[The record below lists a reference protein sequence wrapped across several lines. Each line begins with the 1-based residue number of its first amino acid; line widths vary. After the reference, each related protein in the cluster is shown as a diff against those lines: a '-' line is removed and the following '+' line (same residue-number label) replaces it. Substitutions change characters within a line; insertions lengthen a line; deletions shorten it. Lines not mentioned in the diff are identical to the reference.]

1 MFANLRY
8 ENLTLNSI
16 FDKDSKFNRD
26 DSFDPYIQLKKSF
39 ENKKIFLNSPD
50 INLGKKINFEIHINV
65 QKKSDSPCNYLILL
79 ENPEVYPLNNNK
91 FFSKYKKIF
100 TWNDD
105 LVDGDRFIKIQIP
118 NKIKRNRHINSF
130 DERNIFSALI
140 AANKTLPKSISNN
153 LYAERLKTVEWFD
166 KNAKDYLEVYGSGWN
181 YSALP
186 HFLNRRIV
194 KMLINAFFSSAF
206 EKQLSPYK
214 GLIRSKIDVLDFSKF
229 CFCYENL
236 SGLRGYIS
244 EKIFDCFFSGCIPV
258 YWGASNID
266 SYIPKNCFID
276 RRKFRSEAELFEH
289 LKSIDNKLYSH
300 MQRSIYTF
308 LNGRNI
314 NKFSSSFFSKK
325 IISVILSDLAHDNY

>member
-8 ENLTLNSI
+8 ENLTSNLI

-26 DSFDPYIQLKKSF
+26 DSFDPYIQLKKSL
-39 ENKKIFLNSPD
+39 EIKKIYLNTPD
-50 INLGKKINFEIHINV
+50 VNFGKKIDFEIHINV
-65 QKKSDSPCNYLILL
+65 QKKSDSQYNYLILL

-105 LVDGDRFIKIQIP
+105 LTDGKKFIKIQIP
-118 NKIKRNRHINSF
+118 NKIKKNRHVNSF
-130 DERNIFSALI
+130 DERKIFSTLI
-140 AANKTLPKSISNN
+140 AANKTLSKSISNN

-166 KNAKDYLEVYGSGWN
+166 KNAKGYLEVYGSGWN
-181 YSALP
+181 YSTIP
-186 HFLNRRIV
+186 HFLNRRILRIL
-194 KMLINAFFSSAF
+194 MNTFFFSAF
-206 EKQLSPYK
+206 EKRFSSYK
-214 GLIRSKIDVLDFSKF
+214 GLVKSKIEVLDFSKF

-266 SYIPKNCFID
+266 LHIPKNCFID
-276 RRKFRSEAELFEH
+276 RRKFKSEAELFEY
-289 LKSIDNKLYSH
+289 LKSIDNKQYSH

-308 LNGRNI
+308 LNGKSI
-314 NKFSSSFFSKK
+314 NKFSSSFFSKE
-325 IISVILSDLAHDNY
+325 IISVILSDLANDNY